1 MEVALD
7 ALGQVWGQ
15 VQTVLV
21 HVLLLVGMVLVLLE
35 VEAIAVV
42 VRILIKDYIKLSIE
56 LGTEIL
62 KQGTK

>member
-7 ALGQVWGQ
+7 ALGQ

-35 VEAIAVV
+35 VEAIVV
-42 VRILIKDYIKLSIE
+42 VRILIDDCL
-56 LGTEIL
+56 
-62 KQGTK
+62 

>member
-7 ALGQVWGQ
+7 ALDQVLGQ

-42 VRILIKDYIKLSIE
+42 VMILIDDCLWRNC
-56 LGTEIL
+56 
-62 KQGTK
+62 